1 MARGSTPGC
10 RCRRSAACA
19 DAPLST
25 ELFETIVS
33 FENVPIPEISFAEE
47 NMAYLSHDVDGRP
60 QYPMSLVVLPGDD
73 MPLRLVYDRQRFGEA
88 AAHRML
94 ERLHRTLTALVDSV
108 DGRVRRPSSSYPTRS
123 GRRSCGCPAV
133 PDGIPWTQPWP

>member
-10 RCRRSAACA
+10 RCRRSAR
-19 DAPLST
+19 APTRRLST

-47 NMAYLSHDVDGRP
+47 NMAYLSHDGDGRP

-73 MPLRLVYDRQRFGEA
+73 MPL
-88 AAHRML
+88 
-94 ERLHRTLTALVDSV
+94 
-108 DGRVRRPSSSYPTRS
+108 
-123 GRRSCGCPAV
+123 
-133 PDGIPWTQPWP
+133 